1 MLNSILHGWVH
12 MLSLRVYFNIF
23 ALIRSFKEVHICGAK
38 AEMNTNLC
46 SLEQNRLIVD
56 KKVFEK

>member
-1 MLNSILHGWVH
+1 

-38 AEMNTNLC
+38 AETNTNQC
-46 SLEQNRLIVD
+46 SLEQNRLMVD
-56 KKVFEK
+56 KTSSKSKVRVFR